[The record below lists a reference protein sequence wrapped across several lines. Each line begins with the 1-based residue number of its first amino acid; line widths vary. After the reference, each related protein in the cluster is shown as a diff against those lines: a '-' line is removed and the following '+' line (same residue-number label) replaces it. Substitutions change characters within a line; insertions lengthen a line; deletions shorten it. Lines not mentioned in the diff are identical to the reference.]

1 MATEDELRR
10 SLARLEA
17 ERDIA
22 VLNKEKVKASELGL
36 EIRREE
42 LKLQQKITGEKEK
55 QEKIEEEQ
63 KRIQKEQ
70 EEIETRILQQL
81 RKTLDI
87 SKQIVLEADKL
98 RSNFVAVT
106 GEVSDARD
114 AFMRLAIANND
125 LALSFKNVQES
136 QLALRE
142 GFSQFVFLSDAVR
155 DSLTVQAATMDKLGV
170 SSETTAQTLN
180 TLTFSLA
187 LSREEA
193 LATQRSMIGLAT
205 ALGVPPRQM
214 MADFNAALPSLA
226 KFGRDA
232 IRVFEG
238 LAKTARETG
247 TSVSD
252 LTAIVGDQ
260 MDTFEGSTRVAGRL
274 AQAFGRDLV
283 SGTQLLMA
291 SEEERI
297 EILRDVVRLSG
308 QRFEDMGKFQ
318 RIAVANAAGIN
329 DMNVANQ
336 LFNESQNQTA
346 QTIGDTNISVE
357 EMEELARQ
365 ATDSMTQLKFAF
377 LSLANVLQ
385 PIVTGFAKA
394 TDGFVRF
401 TEAIGGVGGLVSIL
415 GLATIFTPGG
425 MLIRG
430 LGFAGKAAGFLRNPK
445 VLGAGATL
453 LGAASATIND
463 GVILKNGQVIKFDK
477 EDDVLAMKKGGP
489 AANALGAGGG
499 GNKEITL
506 NLKFNN
512 RMFDDRVVKLSREM
526 FDD

>member
-10 SLARLEA
+10 SLAQLEA
-17 ERDIA
+17 EREIA
-22 VLNKEKVKASELGL
+22 ILNKDAEKAAELGL
-36 EIRREE
+36 AVRKEE
-42 LKLQQKITGEKEK
+42 LRLQQKVTEEKQK
-55 QEKIEEEQ
+55 QEK
-63 KRIQKEQ
+63 IQKEQ
-70 EEIETRILQQL
+70 EEIDTRILQQL

-87 SKQIVLEADKL
+87 SKQIVLEADRL

-142 GFSQFVFLSDAVR
+142 GFSQFVFLSDSVR

-170 SSETTAQTLN
+170 SSETTAKTLN

-226 KFGRDA
+226 KFGQDA

-260 MDTFEGSTRVAGRL
+260 MDTFEGSARVAGRL
-274 AQAFGRDLV
+274 NAALGTDLV
-283 SGTQLLMA
+283 SGTELLMA

-297 EILRDVVRLSG
+297 EILRRGVALSG
-308 QRFEDMGKFQ
+308 QQFEDMTRFQ
-318 RIAVANAAGIN
+318 RITIANAAGIR

-336 LFNESQNQTA
+336 LFNQSQNQAA
-346 QTIGDTNISVE
+346 QTIGDTNITVE

-385 PIVTGFAKA
+385 PVVTGFAKA

-415 GLATIFTPGG
+415 GLAATFTPGG

-430 LGFAGKAAGFLRNPK
+430 LSLART
-445 VLGAGATL
+445 AGAAL
-453 LGAASATIND
+453 MSRRALGIGAMAAGAASATIND
-463 GVILKNGQVIKFDK
+463 GAILKNGRVIEFNDQ
-477 EDDVLAMKKGGP
+477 DDILAMKPGGP
-489 AANALGAGGG
+489 VANALGAGGG

-512 RMFDDRVVKLSREM
+512 RMFKDEVVRFSREM

>member
-1 MATEDELRR
+1 MPTKEELLSLER
-10 SLARLEA
+10 SRA
-17 ERDIA
+17 EREVALRKGNIEEA
-22 VLNKEKVKASELGL
+22 AELAL
-36 EIRREE
+36 VIREQE
-42 LKLQQKITGEKEK
+42 LKIQEQITEEKEE
-55 QEKIEEEQ
+55 QAKIL
-63 KRIQKEQ
+63 KEQ
-70 EEIETRILQQL
+70 QEIEASILQRL
-81 RKTLDI
+81 KTTLDTT
-87 SKQIVLEADKL
+87 KQIVLEADRL

-125 LALSFKNVQES
+125 LALSFENVQKS

-142 GFSQFVFLSDAVR
+142 GFSQFVFLSDSVR

-170 SSETTAQTLN
+170 SSETTAKTLN

-214 MADFNAALPSLA
+214 MADFNDALPSLA
-226 KFGRDA
+226 KFGQDA

-247 TSVSD
+247 TSVSN
-252 LTAIVGDQ
+252 LTAIVGEQ
-260 MDTFEGSTRVAGRL
+260 LDTFEGSARVAGRL
-274 AQAFGRDLV
+274 NAALGTDLV
-283 SGTQLLMA
+283 SGTELLMA
-291 SEEERI
+291 TEEERI
-297 EILRDVVRLSG
+297 EILRRGVALSG
-308 QRFEDMGKFQ
+308 QQFEDMTRFQ
-318 RIAVANAAGIN
+318 RITIANAAGIR

-336 LFNESQNQTA
+336 LFNQSQNQAA
-346 QTIGDTNISVE
+346 QTIGDTNITVE

-385 PIVTGFAKA
+385 PVVTGFAKA

-415 GLATIFTPGG
+415 GLAATFTPGG
-425 MLIRG
+425 TLIRG
-430 LGFAGKAAGFLRNPK
+430 LSLAKTALTSRRALGIGAMAA
-445 VLGAGATL
+445 
-453 LGAASATIND
+453 GAASATIND
-463 GVILKNGQVIKFDK
+463 GAILKNGRVIEFNDQ
-477 EDDVLAMKKGGP
+477 DDILAMKPGGP
-489 AANALGAGGG
+489 VANALGAGGG

-512 RMFDDRVVKLSREM
+512 RMFKDEVFKLSGKM